1 MIAVGTG
8 TWGIAAVIP
17 KYLLLTVKLQH
28 LAFFQP
34 TLQVVV
40 YLYRTYACW
49 CSCVKY
55 VACLQCEEL
64 RYIGYNLVN
73 LVEHVA
79 CATLLHCLSV
89 NVKVEVY
96 ALYVEEL
103 LLGHPL
109 SDCR

>member
-17 KYLLLTVKLQH
+17 KYLLLAIKLQH

-40 YLYRTYACW
+40 YLYWANTCW

-55 VACLQCEEL
+55 VACLQGKEL
-64 RYIGYNLVN
+64 RNVGYYLVN
-73 LVEHVA
+73 LVKHFA
-79 CATLLHCLSV
+79 CATLLYRLSV
-89 NVKVEVY
+89 NVKMEVY